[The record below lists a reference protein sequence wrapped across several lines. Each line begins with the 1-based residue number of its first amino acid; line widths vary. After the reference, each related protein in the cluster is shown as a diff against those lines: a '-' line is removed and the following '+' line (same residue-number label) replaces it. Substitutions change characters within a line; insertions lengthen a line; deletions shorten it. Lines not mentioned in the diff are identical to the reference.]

1 MDNRCKPIAWFSNST
16 KSKMKFKPIELDET
30 ALELTRRTC
39 SDFSFDEIKKKRKK
53 REKECSPDGHALRF
67 KMMPSLIHL
76 VQSTLKHNRVILTR
90 QRAQQLAPRAVQRGV
105 HVPVRLDFRLEIL
118 QR

>member
-1 MDNRCKPIAWFSNST
+1 MDDKDNTYLRNVD
-16 KSKMKFKPIELDET
+16 LDEIAT
-30 ALELTRRTC
+30 TYIAHAVHFSQKGKRLEKARL
-39 SDFSFDEIKKKRKK
+39 
-53 REKECSPDGHALRF
+53 PDGHALRF

-105 HVPVRLDFRLEIL
+105 HVPVRFDFRLEIL